1 MPFTRIISALLLLA
15 ALALAQGIGSEQF
28 NFNKMKVNPAE
39 MQSELNTRKD
49 LLQALKTGNTAKVD
63 SALHVLSY
71 EKIPESTIDSL
82 EILQINLI
90 MGRYDLAV
98 PQLANILMKKNK
110 KVRYSFANDSLY
122 EYLRNETRFAAHY
135 AGGPV
140 DVEQKARHLKVIEYM
155 TEAMQADIKQEY
167 KDLAGILVDLAPYYE
182 ISDKG
187 QWIYLSNAFKDI
199 STDSLANIICVRTEE
214 RIYAILDFHQ
224 EIDTNATK
232 PISEKIQA
240 FCKKYPES
248 EYSDW
253 LSRETRS
260 FDSHLDDYKRYR
272 NYYEEKLYTGG
283 LGLELFI
290 GNSSTFVVGIPIQIS
305 RFILTPSYISGE
317 SSITIKEDQAS
328 VRDGFDEFFITAGI
342 DVYENKWLKF
352 QPFAGGAESFLTVGL
367 QGDFRFWMSKTPGE
381 FHDATYLSL
390 KFRYMGIYHDTK
402 TATSDETEEVEWTEE
417 KEWSHRF
424 FIGIGVF
431 FW

>member
-122 EYLRNETRFAAHY
+122 EYLKNETRIAPRHHWHRAERDQE
-135 AGGPV
+135 G
-140 DVEQKARHLKVIEYM
+140 RHLKLKGYM
-155 TEAMQADIKQEY
+155 TEAAQANIKQEY
-167 KDLAGILVDLAPYYE
+167 KDLASIFVDLHPYFILY
-182 ISDKG
+182 DKG
-187 QWIYLSNAFKDI
+187 YWIYLGSIFEDI
-199 STDSLANIICVRTEE
+199 SPDSMANIIRIRSEE
-214 RIYAILDFHQ
+214 GVDFHND
-224 EIDTNATK
+224 IDTLAATMML
-232 PISEKIQA
+232 IRMEA
-240 FCKKYPES
+240 FCEKYPES
-248 EYSDW
+248 EYSEW
-253 LSRETRS
+253 LKRVSRNIEVS
-260 FDSHLDDYKRYR
+260 IKRYKEYR
-272 NYYEEKLYTGG
+272 AYYKDKFYTGG

-290 GNSSTFVVGIPIQIS
+290 GNSSTFVVGVPIQIS
-305 RFILTPSYISGE
+305 RFILTPSYINGE
-317 SSITIKEDQAS
+317 SSITIKENQVKARND
-328 VRDGFDEFFITAGI
+328 FDEFFITAGI

-367 QGDFRFWMSKTPGE
+367 QGDFRFWMSKTPGSE

-417 KEWSHRF
+417 KEWDHRF
-424 FIGIGVF
+424 FVGIGVH

>member
-28 NFNKMKVNPAE
+28 NFNKMKVDPAE
-39 MQSELNTRKD
+39 MQSELNTRED

-63 SALHVLSY
+63 SALLVLSY
-71 EKIPESTIDSL
+71 EKIPESAIDSL

-122 EYLRNETRFAAHY
+122 NYLRNETQFAAHY
-135 AGGPV
+135 TDKPV
-140 DVEQKARHLKVIEYM
+140 DVEQKARQLKVIEYM
-155 TEAMQADIKQEY
+155 NEAMQAGIKQEY

-253 LSRETRS
+253 LSGETRN
-260 FDSHLDDYKRYR
+260 FDSHLDDYKRIR
-272 NYYEEKLYTGG
+272 NYYTEKFYTGG
-283 LGLELFI
+283 LGIEVFPLGFSEGSLLF
-290 GNSSTFVVGIPIQIS
+290 GVPVQIS
-305 RFILTPSYISGE
+305 RLIVTPSMFVGGE
-317 SSITIKEDQAS
+317 FSDA
-328 VRDGFDEFFITAGI
+328 FFITAGI
-342 DVYENKWLKF
+342 DVYENKWLKV
-352 QPFAGGAESFLTVGL
+352 QPFVGGYDLFTAGMQV
-367 QGDFRFWMSKTPGE
+367 DFRFWMSKTPGE
-381 FHDATYLSL
+381 FNGATYMTL
-390 KFRYMGIYHDTK
+390 KLRYMGIYYAPDA
-402 TATSDETEEVEWTEE
+402 ATMGYNPSEEKPSVE
-417 KEWSHRF
+417 KEWYNRF
-424 FIGIGVF
+424 FIGIGVH

>member
-1 MPFTRIISALLLLA
+1 MSCTRILSAILILA
-15 ALALAQGIGSEQF
+15 AFSLAQGIGSEKV

-39 MQSELNTRKD
+39 MQSELNTREA
-49 LLQALKTGNTAKVD
+49 LLQALKTGNTSKVD

-71 EKIPESTIDSL
+71 EKIPESAIDSL

-140 DVEQKARHLKVIEYM
+140 DVEQRARHLKVIEYM
-155 TEAMQADIKQEY
+155 TEAMQAGIKQEY

-199 STDSLANIICVRTEE
+199 STDSLANIISVRTEE

-253 LSRETRS
+253 LSGETRS

-283 LGLELFI
+283 LGLEAFI
-290 GNSSTFVVGIPIQIS
+290 GSSAALVVGIPLQYS
-305 RFILTPSYISGE
+305 RFILTPSYIYDNNSYRTKDGSRIE
-317 SSITIKEDQAS
+317 ANNLDNFFVTA
-328 VRDGFDEFFITAGI
+328 GFDAF
-342 DVYENKWLKF
+342 ENKWFKI
-352 QPFAGGAESFLTVGL
+352 QPFIGGYEFFTTGL
-367 QGDFRFWMSKTPGE
+367 QADFRFWMSKTLGSE
-381 FHDATYLSL
+381 FHDGTYLSL
-390 KFRYMGIYHDTK
+390 KFRYMGIYYTSEKTTENAIAEDDRTK
-402 TATSDETEEVEWTEE
+402 E
-417 KEWSHRF
+417 KKWGNWF
-424 FIGIGVF
+424 FAGIGVH